1 MKKLLLFLLTFVATT
16 VAATAD
22 EVSFDF
28 TKNEY
33 GLTRQTKN
41 DAPYIDNG
49 TVCQNG
55 AVTMTL
61 FKASGTNGMRLWYD
75 GLRFYKKSTAG
86 FTLSV
91 ANGTINS
98 VEITKAESA
107 IFTTKEGTKTDD
119 TSWTNINASEVK
131 FNYSS
136 GSNAALYTVKVT
148 YTPGTSGPELTTPT
162 LAWSDAEAK
171 VTFGDNSTY
180 VFPTLDF
187 TPAEAENLIYYTSSA
202 PSVAEINAITGDI
215 TVKAVGTT
223 TITATIDEDDTYYS
237 ASDSYKLT
245 VREAPN
251 NMYYTIIFKNTTG
264 GDGSNTPVATQQ
276 SLIEEGANYISETET
291 ITLSKVFLGKK
302 DFGLKFSSSNDN
314 GSITLPLS
322 ELGQIY
328 AHTIEVQ
335 AAQYGSD
342 NSSLKVNGSAAQTI
356 KGNDLATYTY
366 TVSSDAPLTEL
377 KLEAKKRLYVKQITV
392 YRVPPMPAIDGMTD
406 AGQNV
411 DITPGET
418 VLTVNV
424 EKGCN
429 LYVHEYFG
437 ESANA
442 PQRVSSAVKDI
453 DLTSGA
459 WRLLNP
465 DGSASVEY
473 PVPAGVKEIHFVAEH
488 KNHVSTPLS
497 LMINED
503 GTATGIEDIEAAEA
517 EGATE
522 WYTLQGVRV
531 SAPAAAGLYI
541 RRTAGTVEKVLV
553 K

>member
-28 TKNEY
+28 KNNEY
-33 GLTRQTKN
+33 GLTRQTDN
-41 DAPYIDNG
+41 NAPYIDNG

-61 FKASGTNGMRLWYD
+61 FKASGKNGMRLWND
-75 GLRFYKKSTAG
+75 GLRFYNNSAAG

-98 VEITKAESA
+98 VEITKATSA
-107 IFTTKEGTKTDD
+107 KFTKEGTATEA

-136 GSNAALYTVKVT
+136 GKNAALLTVKVT
-148 YTPGTSGPELTTPT
+148 YTPGTSGPELTTAT
-162 LAWSDAEAK
+162 LSFPEK
-171 VTFGDNSTY
+171 EYSLTFGDEFTVPLLTADPEGALNEVKYSSSQEQIATVDETTGIVTILAVGQTTIRAAISGSETYYDTYAEYTLNVNKPVVEGENTEAFDFSKQGYSNAEELTEVKVNDYITLYFSIGSNNDKNSPKYYNTGTAARLY
-180 VFPTLDF
+180 GGNTLNVKGTNAVITSVTFITTDGNKLHSESAASKGTLDVDGQTWTGQTKSVTF
-187 TPAEAENLIYYTSSA
+187 TQGGTTGHARVQKLEITYILTPAF
-202 PSVAEINAITGDI
+202 P
-215 TVKAVGTT
+215 K
-223 TITATIDEDDTYYS
+223 
-237 ASDSYKLT
+237 
-245 VREAPN
+245 
-251 NMYYTIIFKNTTG
+251 
-264 GDGSNTPVATQQ
+264 
-276 SLIEEGANYISETET
+276 
-291 ITLSKVFLGKK
+291 
-302 DFGLKFSSSNDN
+302 
-314 GSITLPLS
+314 
-322 ELGQIY
+322 
-328 AHTIEVQ
+328 
-335 AAQYGSD
+335 
-342 NSSLKVNGSAAQTI
+342 
-356 KGNDLATYTY
+356 
-366 TVSSDAPLTEL
+366 
-377 KLEAKKRLYVKQITV
+377 
-392 YRVPPMPAIDGMTD
+392 IDGMTE
-406 AGQNV
+406 AGTNMPIEAGV
-411 DITPGET
+411 T
-418 VLTVNV
+418 VLTVEV
-424 EKGCN
+424 GEGEN
-429 LYVHEYFG
+429 LHVHEYFG
-437 ESANA
+437 EAQGAHKKISPVVCEN
-442 PQRVSSAVKDI
+442 DI

-465 DGSASVEY
+465 DGSVSVEY
-473 PVPAGVKEIHFVAEH
+473 TVPANVKELHFVAE
-488 KNHVSTPLS
+488 KKGLVSTPLS

>member
-28 TKNEY
+28 INNEY
-33 GLTRQTKN
+33 GLTRQTDN
-41 DAPYIDNG
+41 NAPFIDNG

-61 FKASGTNGMRLWYD
+61 FKASGKNGMRLWED

-98 VEITKAESA
+98 VKITKAEKA
-107 IFTTKEGTKTDD
+107 KFTKEGTKTED

-136 GSNAALYTVKVT
+136 GENAALLTVKVT
-148 YTPGTSGPELTTPT
+148 YTPGTSGPELTTAT
-162 LAWSDAEAK
+162 LSFPEK
-171 VTFGDNSTY
+171 EYSLTFGDEFTVPLLTADPEGALNEVKYSSSQEQIATVDETTGIVTILAVGQTTISAAISGSETYYDTYAEYTLNVNKPVVEGENTEAFDFSTQGYSNAKDLTEVKVNDYITLYFSIGSNNNKNS
-180 VFPTLDF
+180 PK
-187 TPAEAENLIYYTSSA
+187 YYTTGKA
-202 PSVAEINAITGDI
+202 ARLYPGNTLNVKGTNAVVTSVSF
-215 TVKAVGTT
+215 TT
-223 TITATIDEDDTYYS
+223 P
-237 ASDSYKLT
+237 DSYKLHEKST
-245 VREAPN
+245 ASKGTLDVAGQCW
-251 NMYYTIIFKNTTG
+251 TGQTKSVTFTQGGTTG
-264 GDGSNTPVATQQ
+264 HAR
-276 SLIEEGANYISETET
+276 
-291 ITLSKVFLGKK
+291 
-302 DFGLKFSSSNDN
+302 
-314 GSITLPLS
+314 
-322 ELGQIY
+322 
-328 AHTIEVQ
+328 VQ
-335 AAQYGSD
+335 
-342 NSSLKVNGSAAQTI
+342 
-356 KGNDLATYTY
+356 
-366 TVSSDAPLTEL
+366 
-377 KLEAKKRLYVKQITV
+377 KLEIT
-392 YRVPPMPAIDGMTD
+392 YILTPAFPKIDGMTE
-406 AGQNV
+406 AGTNMPIEAGV
-411 DITPGET
+411 T
-418 VLTVNV
+418 VLTVEV
-424 EKGCN
+424 GEGEN

-437 ESANA
+437 EAQGAHKKIS
-442 PQRVSSAVKDI
+442 PVVREDDI
-453 DLTSGA
+453 DVTTGA

-465 DGSASVEY
+465 DGSVSVEY
-473 PVPAGVKEIHFVAEH
+473 TVPANVKELHFVAE
-488 KNHVSTPLS
+488 KKGLVSTPLS
-497 LMINED
+497 LIIDED

>member
-28 TKNEY
+28 KNNEY
-33 GLTRQTKN
+33 GLTRQTDN
-41 DAPYIDNG
+41 NAPYIDNG

-61 FKASGTNGMRLWYD
+61 FKASGKNGMRLWND
-75 GLRFYKKSTAG
+75 GLRFYNNSAAG

-98 VEITKAESA
+98 VEITKATSA
-107 IFTTKEGTKTDD
+107 KFTKEGTATEA

-136 GSNAALYTVKVT
+136 GKNAALLTVKVT
-148 YTPGTSGPELTTPT
+148 YTPGTSGPELTTAT
-162 LAWSDAEAK
+162 LSFPEK
-171 VTFGDNSTY
+171 EYSLTFGDEFTVPLLTADPEGALNEVKYSSSQEQIATVDETTGIVTILAVGQTTIRAAISGSETYYDTYAEYTLNVNKPVVEGENTEAFDFSKQGYSNAEELTEVKVNDYITLYFSIGSNNNKNSPKYYNTGTAARLY
-180 VFPTLDF
+180 GGNTLNVKGTNAVITSVTFITTDGNKLHSESAASKGTLDVDGQTWTGQTKSVTF
-187 TPAEAENLIYYTSSA
+187 TQGGTTGHARVQKLEITYILTPAF
-202 PSVAEINAITGDI
+202 P
-215 TVKAVGTT
+215 K
-223 TITATIDEDDTYYS
+223 
-237 ASDSYKLT
+237 
-245 VREAPN
+245 
-251 NMYYTIIFKNTTG
+251 
-264 GDGSNTPVATQQ
+264 
-276 SLIEEGANYISETET
+276 
-291 ITLSKVFLGKK
+291 
-302 DFGLKFSSSNDN
+302 
-314 GSITLPLS
+314 
-322 ELGQIY
+322 
-328 AHTIEVQ
+328 
-335 AAQYGSD
+335 
-342 NSSLKVNGSAAQTI
+342 
-356 KGNDLATYTY
+356 
-366 TVSSDAPLTEL
+366 
-377 KLEAKKRLYVKQITV
+377 
-392 YRVPPMPAIDGMTD
+392 IDGMTE
-406 AGQNV
+406 AGTNMPIEAGV
-411 DITPGET
+411 T
-418 VLTVNV
+418 VLTVEV
-424 EKGCN
+424 GEGEN
-429 LYVHEYFG
+429 LHVHEYFG
-437 ESANA
+437 EAQGAHKKISPVVCEN
-442 PQRVSSAVKDI
+442 DI

-465 DGSASVEY
+465 DGSVSVEY
-473 PVPAGVKEIHFVAEH
+473 TVPANVKELHFVAE
-488 KNHVSTPLS
+488 KKGLVSTPLS

>member
-22 EVSFDF
+22 EVTFDF
-28 TKNEY
+28 KKNEY

-75 GLRFYKKSTAG
+75 GLRFYRNSTAG

-136 GSNAALYTVKVT
+136 ESNAALWTVKVT

-187 TPAEAENLIYYTSSA
+187 TPAEAKNLIYYTSSA
-202 PSVAEINAITGDI
+202 PSVAEINASTGDI
-215 TVKAVGTT
+215 TVKAIGTT
-223 TITATIDEDDTYYS
+223 TITAAIDEDDTYYS

-264 GDGSNTPVATQQ
+264 GDGSNTPGATQQ

-291 ITLSKVFLGKK
+291 ITLSK
-302 DFGLKFSSSNDN
+302 
-314 GSITLPLS
+314 
-322 ELGQIY
+322 
-328 AHTIEVQ
+328 
-335 AAQYGSD
+335 
-342 NSSLKVNGSAAQTI
+342 
-356 KGNDLATYTY
+356 
-366 TVSSDAPLTEL
+366 
-377 KLEAKKRLYVKQITV
+377 
-392 YRVPPMPAIDGMTD
+392 
-406 AGQNV
+406 
-411 DITPGET
+411 
-418 VLTVNV
+418 
-424 EKGCN
+424 
-429 LYVHEYFG
+429 
-437 ESANA
+437 
-442 PQRVSSAVKDI
+442 
-453 DLTSGA
+453 
-459 WRLLNP
+459 
-465 DGSASVEY
+465 
-473 PVPAGVKEIHFVAEH
+473 PVG
-488 KNHVSTPLS
+488 
-497 LMINED
+497 
-503 GTATGIEDIEAAEA
+503 
-517 EGATE
+517 
-522 WYTLQGVRV
+522 
-531 SAPAAAGLYI
+531 
-541 RRTAGTVEKVLV
+541 
-553 K
+553 

>member
-28 TKNEY
+28 INNEY
-33 GLTRQTKN
+33 GLTRQTDN
-41 DAPYIDNG
+41 NAPFIDNG

-61 FKASGTNGMRLWYD
+61 FKASGKNGMRLWED

-98 VEITKAESA
+98 VKITKAEKA
-107 IFTTKEGTKTDD
+107 KFTKEGTKTED

-136 GSNAALYTVKVT
+136 GENAALLTVKVT
-148 YTPGTSGPELTTPT
+148 YTPGTSGPELTTAT
-162 LAWSDAEAK
+162 LSFPEK
-171 VTFGDNSTY
+171 EYSLTFGDEFTVPLLTADPEGALNEVKYSSSQEQIATVDETTGIVTILAVGQTTIRAAISGSETYYDTYAEYTLNVNKPVVEGENTEAFDFSTQGYSNAEELTEVKVNDYITLYFSIGSNNNKNSPKYYNTGTAARLY
-180 VFPTLDF
+180 GGNTLNVKGTNAVITSVTFTTDGNKLHSESAASKGTLDVDGQTWTGQTKSVTF
-187 TPAEAENLIYYTSSA
+187 TQGGTTGHARVQKLEITYILTPAF
-202 PSVAEINAITGDI
+202 P
-215 TVKAVGTT
+215 K
-223 TITATIDEDDTYYS
+223 
-237 ASDSYKLT
+237 
-245 VREAPN
+245 
-251 NMYYTIIFKNTTG
+251 
-264 GDGSNTPVATQQ
+264 
-276 SLIEEGANYISETET
+276 
-291 ITLSKVFLGKK
+291 
-302 DFGLKFSSSNDN
+302 
-314 GSITLPLS
+314 
-322 ELGQIY
+322 
-328 AHTIEVQ
+328 
-335 AAQYGSD
+335 
-342 NSSLKVNGSAAQTI
+342 
-356 KGNDLATYTY
+356 
-366 TVSSDAPLTEL
+366 
-377 KLEAKKRLYVKQITV
+377 
-392 YRVPPMPAIDGMTD
+392 IDGMTE
-406 AGQNV
+406 AGTNMPIEAGV
-411 DITPGET
+411 T
-418 VLTVNV
+418 VLTVEV
-424 EKGCN
+424 GEGEN

-437 ESANA
+437 EAQGAHKKIS
-442 PQRVSSAVKDI
+442 PVVCEDDI
-453 DLTSGA
+453 DVTTEA
-459 WRLLNP
+459 WRHLNP
-465 DGSASVEY
+465 DGSVSVKY
-473 PVPAGVKEIHFVAEH
+473 TVPANVKELHFVAE
-488 KNHVSTPLS
+488 KKGLVSTPLS

>member
-28 TKNEY
+28 KKNEY

-61 FKASGTNGMRLWYD
+61 FKASGTNGMRLWKD
-75 GLRFYKKSTAG
+75 GLRFYKNSTAG

-98 VEITKAESA
+98 VEITTTTEKAK
-107 IFTTKEGTKTDD
+107 FTKEGTKTEA

-136 GSNAALYTVKVT
+136 GINAALVTVKVT
-148 YTPGTSGPELTTPT
+148 YTPGTSGPELTTAT
-162 LAWSDAEAK
+162 LSFPEKEYSLTLGDEFTAPVLTADPVDALNEVKYSSTQEQIATVDETTGIVTILAVGQTTIRAAISGSETYYDTYAEYTLNVNKPVVEGENTEAFDFSQQGFSNAEELTEVK
-171 VTFGDNSTY
+171 VNDYITLYFSKGSNASNNPKYYTTGKAARLYGGNTLNVKGTNAVITSVTFITTDDNKLHRESAASKG
-180 VFPTLDF
+180 TLDVAGQTWTGQTKSVTF
-187 TPAEAENLIYYTSSA
+187 TQGGTSGHARVQKLEITYILTPAF
-202 PSVAEINAITGDI
+202 P
-215 TVKAVGTT
+215 K
-223 TITATIDEDDTYYS
+223 
-237 ASDSYKLT
+237 
-245 VREAPN
+245 
-251 NMYYTIIFKNTTG
+251 
-264 GDGSNTPVATQQ
+264 
-276 SLIEEGANYISETET
+276 
-291 ITLSKVFLGKK
+291 
-302 DFGLKFSSSNDN
+302 
-314 GSITLPLS
+314 
-322 ELGQIY
+322 
-328 AHTIEVQ
+328 
-335 AAQYGSD
+335 
-342 NSSLKVNGSAAQTI
+342 
-356 KGNDLATYTY
+356 
-366 TVSSDAPLTEL
+366 
-377 KLEAKKRLYVKQITV
+377 
-392 YRVPPMPAIDGMTD
+392 IDGMTE
-406 AGQNV
+406 AGTNMPIEAGV
-411 DITPGET
+411 T
-418 VLTVNV
+418 VLTVEV
-424 EKGCN
+424 GEGEN
-429 LYVHEYFG
+429 LHVHEYFG
-437 ESANA
+437 EAQGAHKKIS
-442 PQRVSSAVKDI
+442 PVVCEDDI
-453 DLTSGA
+453 DVTTEA
-459 WRLLNP
+459 WRHLNP
-465 DGSASVEY
+465 DGSVSVEY
-473 PVPAGVKEIHFVAEH
+473 TVPANVKELHFVAE
-488 KNHVSTPLS
+488 KKGLVSTPLS

>member
-33 GLTRQTKN
+33 GLTRQNN
-41 DAPYIDNG
+41 DSPVLTYIDNG

-61 FKASGTNGMRLWYD
+61 FKASGTNGMRLWKD
-75 GLRFYKKSTAG
+75 GLRFYNKSTAG

-98 VEITKAESA
+98 VEITKADNA
-107 IFTTKEGTKTDD
+107 KFTKEGTKTED

-136 GSNAALYTVKVT
+136 EKNAALWTVKVT
-148 YTPGTSGPELTTPT
+148 YTPGTSGPELTTAT
-162 LAWSDAEAK
+162 LSFPEK
-171 VTFGDNSTY
+171 EYSLTFGDEFTVPLLTADPEGALNEVKYSSSQEQIATVDETTGIVTILAVGQTTIRAAISGSETYYDTYAEYTLNVNKPVVEGENTEAFDFSTQGYSNAKDLTEVKVNDYITLYFSIGSNNNKNS
-180 VFPTLDF
+180 PK
-187 TPAEAENLIYYTSSA
+187 YYTTGKA
-202 PSVAEINAITGDI
+202 ARLYPGNTLNVKGTNAVVTSVSF
-215 TVKAVGTT
+215 TT
-223 TITATIDEDDTYYS
+223 P
-237 ASDSYKLT
+237 DSYKLHEKST
-245 VREAPN
+245 ASKGTLDVAGQCW
-251 NMYYTIIFKNTTG
+251 TGQTKSVTFTQGGTTG
-264 GDGSNTPVATQQ
+264 HAR
-276 SLIEEGANYISETET
+276 
-291 ITLSKVFLGKK
+291 
-302 DFGLKFSSSNDN
+302 
-314 GSITLPLS
+314 
-322 ELGQIY
+322 
-328 AHTIEVQ
+328 VQ
-335 AAQYGSD
+335 
-342 NSSLKVNGSAAQTI
+342 
-356 KGNDLATYTY
+356 
-366 TVSSDAPLTEL
+366 
-377 KLEAKKRLYVKQITV
+377 KLEIT
-392 YRVPPMPAIDGMTD
+392 YILTPAFPKIDGMTE
-406 AGQNV
+406 AGTNMPIEAGV
-411 DITPGET
+411 T
-418 VLTVNV
+418 VLTVEV
-424 EKGCN
+424 GEGEN

-437 ESANA
+437 EAQGAHKKIS
-442 PQRVSSAVKDI
+442 PVVREDDI
-453 DLTSGA
+453 DVTTGA

-465 DGSASVEY
+465 DGSVSVEY
-473 PVPAGVKEIHFVAEH
+473 TVPANVKELHFVAE
-488 KNHVSTPLS
+488 KKGLVSTPLS
-497 LMINED
+497 LIIDED

>member
-22 EVSFDF
+22 EVTFDF

-61 FKASGTNGMRLWYD
+61 FKASGTNGMRLWKD

-98 VEITKAESA
+98 VDITKAKKA
-107 IFTTKEGTKTDD
+107 IFTKEGTETEA
-119 TSWTNINASEVK
+119 TETEAQSWTNINASEVK

-136 GSNAALYTVKVT
+136 GENAALLTVKVT
-148 YTPGTSGPELTTPT
+148 YTPGTSGPELTTAT
-162 LAWSDAEAK
+162 LSFPEK
-171 VTFGDNSTY
+171 EYSLTFGDEFTAPVLTADPVDALNEVKYSSTQEQIATVDETTGVVTILAVGQTTIRAAISGSETYYDTYAEYTLNVNKPVVEGENTEAFDFSMQGYSNAEELTEVKVNDYITLYFSIGSNNNNSPKYYDTGTAARLY
-180 VFPTLDF
+180 GGNTLNVKGTNAVITSVTFITTDGKKLHSESAASKGTLDVDGQTWTGQTKSVTF
-187 TPAEAENLIYYTSSA
+187 TQGGTTGHARVQKLEITYILTPAF
-202 PSVAEINAITGDI
+202 P
-215 TVKAVGTT
+215 K
-223 TITATIDEDDTYYS
+223 
-237 ASDSYKLT
+237 
-245 VREAPN
+245 
-251 NMYYTIIFKNTTG
+251 
-264 GDGSNTPVATQQ
+264 
-276 SLIEEGANYISETET
+276 
-291 ITLSKVFLGKK
+291 
-302 DFGLKFSSSNDN
+302 
-314 GSITLPLS
+314 
-322 ELGQIY
+322 
-328 AHTIEVQ
+328 
-335 AAQYGSD
+335 
-342 NSSLKVNGSAAQTI
+342 
-356 KGNDLATYTY
+356 
-366 TVSSDAPLTEL
+366 
-377 KLEAKKRLYVKQITV
+377 
-392 YRVPPMPAIDGMTD
+392 IDGMTE
-406 AGQNV
+406 AGTNMPIEAGV
-411 DITPGET
+411 T
-418 VLTVNV
+418 VLTVEV
-424 EKGCN
+424 GEGEN

-437 ESANA
+437 EAQGAHKKIS
-442 PQRVSSAVKDI
+442 PVVREDDI
-453 DLTSGA
+453 DVTTEA
-459 WRLLNP
+459 WRHLNP
-465 DGSASVEY
+465 DGSVSVEY
-473 PVPAGVKEIHFVAEH
+473 TVPANVKELHFVAE
-488 KNHVSTPLS
+488 KKGLVSSPLS
-497 LMINED
+497 LIINED

>member
-1 MKKLLLFLLTFVATT
+1 MKKLLLFLLTVLAVSLQSYAEEGTVAIVADGYNYTGSATSTVTSSATT
-16 VAATAD
+16 VAAP
-22 EVSFDF
+22 
-28 TKNEY
+28 
-33 GLTRQTKN
+33 G
-41 DAPYIDNG
+41 I
-49 TVCQNG
+49 C
-55 AVTMTL
+55 TMTMSNSVFNAGDTGWRIYANSTFTITPQTGVTL
-61 FKASGTNGMRLWYD
+61 KKITWKDTNTKTVTITAEPADAGTFSTTNRVSTWEGTSKNAITFSVDAQIRFKFIEITYE
-75 GLRFYKKSTAG
+75 TAG
-86 FTLSV
+86 
-91 ANGTINS
+91 AM
-98 VEITKAESA
+98 K
-107 IFTTKEGTKTDD
+107 
-119 TSWTNINASEVK
+119 
-131 FNYSS
+131 
-136 GSNAALYTVKVT
+136 
-148 YTPGTSGPELTTPT
+148 TTPT

-187 TPAEAENLIYYTSSA
+187 TPAEAENLIYYTSSD

-223 TITATIDEDDTYYS
+223 TITAAIDEDDTYYS
-237 ASDSYKLT
+237 ASDSYELT

-251 NMYYTIIFKNTTG
+251 NMSYTIIFKSNDSTSDATSSASATT
-264 GDGSNTPVATQQ
+264 DA
-276 SLIEEGANYISETET
+276 LIEEGANYISETET
-291 ITLSKVFLGKK
+291 ITLSNVYLGKN
-302 DFGLKFSSSNDN
+302 DFGLKFSASKKN

-335 AAQYGSD
+335 AAKWGTD
-342 NSSLKVNGSAAQTI
+342 ESSLKINGSDSQDITST
-356 KGNDLATYTY
+356 DLAKYTFA
-366 TVSSDAPLTEL
+366 VDPAAPLNEI
-377 KLEAKKRLYVKQITV
+377 KLEATKRLYVKQITV

-497 LMINED
+497 LIINED

>member
-61 FKASGTNGMRLWYD
+61 FKASGKNGMRLWDD

-98 VEITKAESA
+98 VEITKAEKA
-107 IFTTKEGTKTDD
+107 KFTKEGTKTED

-136 GSNAALYTVKVT
+136 GENAALLTVKVT
-148 YTPGTSGPELTTPT
+148 YTPGTSGPELTTAT
-162 LAWSDAEAK
+162 LSFPEK
-171 VTFGDNSTY
+171 EYSLTFGDEFTAPVLTADPVDALNEVKYSSTQEQIATVDETTGVVTILAVGQTTIRAAISGSETY
-180 VFPTLDF
+180 YDTYAEYTLNVNKPVVEGENTEAFDF
-187 TPAEAENLIYYTSSA
+187 SMQGYSNAEELTEVKVNDYITLYFSIGSNASNNPKYYTTGKA
-202 PSVAEINAITGDI
+202 ARLYGGNTLNVKGTNAVVTSVSF
-215 TVKAVGTT
+215 TT
-223 TITATIDEDDTYYS
+223 P
-237 ASDSYKLT
+237 DSYKLHEKST
-245 VREAPN
+245 ASKGTLDVAGQ
-251 NMYYTIIFKNTTG
+251 TWTGQTKSVTFTQGGTTG
-264 GDGSNTPVATQQ
+264 HAR
-276 SLIEEGANYISETET
+276 
-291 ITLSKVFLGKK
+291 
-302 DFGLKFSSSNDN
+302 
-314 GSITLPLS
+314 
-322 ELGQIY
+322 
-328 AHTIEVQ
+328 VQ
-335 AAQYGSD
+335 
-342 NSSLKVNGSAAQTI
+342 
-356 KGNDLATYTY
+356 
-366 TVSSDAPLTEL
+366 
-377 KLEAKKRLYVKQITV
+377 KLEIT
-392 YRVPPMPAIDGMTD
+392 YILTPAFPKIDGMTE
-406 AGQNV
+406 AGTNMPIEAGV
-411 DITPGET
+411 T
-418 VLTVNV
+418 VLTVEV
-424 EKGCN
+424 GEGEN

-437 ESANA
+437 EAQGAHKKIS
-442 PQRVSSAVKDI
+442 PVVREDDI
-453 DLTSGA
+453 DVTTEA
-459 WRLLNP
+459 WRHLNP
-465 DGSASVEY
+465 DGSVSVEY
-473 PVPAGVKEIHFVAEH
+473 TVPANVKELHFVAE
-488 KNHVSTPLS
+488 KKGLVSSPLS

>member
-1 MKKLLLFLLTFVATT
+1 MKKLLLFLLTVLAVSLQSYAETGT
-16 VAATAD
+16 VAIVGDRYAYDGTITNKITSD
-22 EVSFDF
+22 QTEVEASGIC
-28 TKNEY
+28 TMK
-33 GLTRQTKN
+33 LS
-41 DAPYIDNG
+41 
-49 TVCQNG
+49 NG
-55 AVTMTL
+55 AFNTTDKGWRIYAGSNFTITPATGVTITKITWKDTNNKDVTISATPSDAGT
-61 FKASGTNGMRLWYD
+61 FSTTNRVSTWTGSYDKAITFSVNAQI
-75 GLRFYKKSTAG
+75 RFNYIEITYETAG
-86 FTLSV
+86 ALKQTANLS
-91 ANGTINS
+91 
-98 VEITKAESA
+98 
-107 IFTTKEGTKTDD
+107 
-119 TSWTNINASEVK
+119 WNA
-131 FNYSS
+131 
-136 GSNAALYTVKVT
+136 
-148 YTPGTSGPELTTPT
+148 
-162 LAWSDAEAK
+162 AEAK
-171 VTFGDNSTY
+171 VTLGDNNSY
-180 VFPTLDF
+180 VFPTL
-187 TPAEAENLIYYTSSA
+187 TVEPEAAESLVHFSSSA
-202 PSVAEINAITGDI
+202 PEVAEINAITGDI

-223 TITATIDEDDTYYS
+223 TITAAIDEDDTYYS
-237 ASDSYKLT
+237 ASDAYELT
-245 VREAPN
+245 VKEAPS

-264 GDGSNTPVATQQ
+264 GDATGSASATTDA
-276 SLIEEGANYISETET
+276 LIEEGANYISETET
-291 ITLSKVFLGKK
+291 ITLSNVFLGKK
-302 DFGLKFSSSNDN
+302 DFGLKFSASKKN

-335 AAQYGSD
+335 AAQWSND
-342 NSSLKVNGSAAQTI
+342 DSSLKVNGSAAQTI

-377 KLEAKKRLYVKQITV
+377 KLEANKRLYVKQITV
-392 YRVPPMPAIDGMTD
+392 YRVPPMPVIDGVTE

-411 DITPGET
+411 AITPGET

-429 LYVHEYFG
+429 LYVHEYLG
-437 ESANA
+437 EAANA
-442 PQRVSSAVKDI
+442 PHRVSPAVNNI

-459 WRLLNP
+459 WRHLNP

-497 LMINED
+497 LIINED